1 MIAGLG
7 HQDGI
12 GAQTDTGPQPDEAVG
27 QGTVVHH
34 IGHPELAHAV
44 AAEGRQAEAHG
55 AAPQL
60 GEARDALQIAHQ
72 LDTQGIGH
80 GDDARVPRHDLVV
93 AGAEILTVHHGRH
106 QTADEV
112 AGRDMRAVAERQQL
126 DLVLHGCHPLEAV
139 MVLLAAALGETGH
152 HMPQL
157 RIAGLQLARDTGC
170 RFVGGSRDD
179 DGVQG
184 GIILPEQAF
193 QGLAHTRM
201 VSPGRHD
208 QAGAGPVRPLGGGLA
223 FFAVKPAAHPGQE
236 KKQGTLQQRQ
246 HKEGSPHNDL
256 NFVDALMFQAG
267 ARSRPSAGH
276 PGNVWPL
283 S

>member
-1 MIAGLG
+1 MLPGLG
-7 HQDGI
+7 HQNGVT
-12 GAQTDTGPQPDEAVG
+12 AQTDAGPQMDEPVS
-27 QGTVVHH
+27 QGAVVHH

-80 GDDARVPRHDLVV
+80 GDDARIPRHDLVI
-93 AGAEILTVHHGRH
+93 AGAEILAVHHRGH
-106 QTADEV
+106 QTADEITGSDV
-112 AGRDMRAVAERQQL
+112 RAVAKGQQL
-126 DLVLHGCHPLEAV
+126 DLVLHGFHALEAV
-139 MVLLAAALGETGH
+139 MVLLATALGETGH

-157 RIAGLQLARDTGC
+157 RIAGLQLSRDTGC
-170 RFVGGSRDD
+170 RFVSGGRDD
-179 DGVQG
+179 HGVQG
-184 GIILPEQAF
+184 GVILLEQAL
-193 QGLAHTRM
+193 QGLPHTR
-201 VSPGRHD
+201 VVPPGRHD
-208 QAGAGPVRPLGGGLA
+208 QTGTGPVRPLGSGLA

-246 HKEGSPHNDL
+246 NKEGSPHNDL
-256 NFVDALMFQAG
+256 NPVDALMFQAG
-267 ARSRPSAGH
+267 VHSRPSAGH
-276 PGNVWPL
+276 PGNAWPL